1 MAQCIACKIL
11 CPMANA
17 RTPLIRTV
25 PVSKIRIV
33 VADDNE
39 DMLNLLR
46 EILELEFEIVAAVLG
61 GHDLLQAVKNFKPD
75 VIITDI
81 NMPEMS
87 GIEATRRI
95 VAEDPKAK
103 IILLTVHT
111 DRRIVEE
118 GISAGAKGYIFKLAA
133 GRELAL
139 AIYEIMR
146 GHFYISSHLK

>member
-1 MAQCIACKIL
+1 MIL

-17 RTPLIRTV
+17 RISLIRTV
-25 PVSKIRIV
+25 PVNKIRIV

-39 DMLNLLR
+39 DLLNLLK
-46 EILELEFEIVAAVLG
+46 EVLEPEFDVVAAVRD

-75 VIITDI
+75 LIIVDI

-118 GISAGAKGYIFKLAA
+118 GMSAGAKGYVFKLAA
-133 GRELAL
+133 GRELAQ
-139 AIYEIMR
+139 AIYEIMW
-146 GHFYISSHLK
+146 GQYYISPYIK